1 MDNKIIGIVIGVL
14 ILGGVIFSGINNPEL
29 SAPMELNFKDKI
41 GSTGLTNPEVI
52 QTTGIIVYGHG
63 GCRGIEDVT
72 FHYSEGGVRR
82 GMSCGTQ
89 IAECSGEFY
98 GPIYGDG
105 YRTSGV
111 SC

>member
-1 MDNKIIGIVIGVL
+1 MNNKIIGIVIGVL
-14 ILGGVIFSGINNPEL
+14 ILGVVIFSGINMPEMSKSFDL
-29 SAPMELNFKDKI
+29 DVQEKI
-41 GSTGLTNPEVI
+41 RSTGLTNPEVI